1 MNIVLDVIVGVVIVV
16 VLLLAFFEYRI
27 RQPDFLVLH
36 ESNGRISLRKGMIY
50 PRHFSLPLQ
59 RTTCPIQL
67 TVEATAAGNVP
78 CIRDTSAVNSSSTP
92 RTSPAPPC

>member
-1 MNIVLDVIVGVVIVV
+1 MNIVLGVIVGVIVV
-16 VLLLAFFEYRI
+16 VILVLVIFEYRI

-36 ESNGRISLRKGMIY
+36 ESNGRISLRKGLIY

-67 TVEATAAGNVP
+67 TVEATAAPNTTALSDDQNRE
-78 CIRDTSAVNSSSTP
+78 IHR
-92 RTSPAPPC
+92 